1 MTVQTGIAG
10 GSARREHERR
20 AAKDEARIRSDWGRF
35 GGLAVALTPERT
47 STRVWSTGAN
57 GEEIVGARLDS
68 IASDAVRVLHD
79 RRIPGSR
86 ANIDHIV
93 VTPAAVWVIDAKKYK
108 GSPGLQVEGGLF
120 RPRIEK
126 LTVSGRNQTRL
137 VDEMLWQMEHVQS
150 VVRDVPVRGILCFVD
165 ADWPFFASPFRVNGV
180 EVMWPKR
187 LVGRL
192 TEAGTALVDVTQI
205 AERLATIFRCA

>member
-1 MTVQTGIAG
+1 MTIQ
-10 GSARREHERR
+10 
-20 AAKDEARIRSDWGRF
+20 
-35 GGLAVALTPERT
+35 T
-47 STRVWSTGAN
+47 STRAWSTGAN

-68 IASDAVRVLHD
+68 IPSDAVRVLHD

-93 VTPAAVWVIDAKKYK
+93 VTPAAVWVIDSKKYK

-137 VDEMLWQMEHVQS
+137 VDGMLWQMEHVQS
-150 VVRDVPVRGILCFVD
+150 VVPNVPVRGILCFVD
-165 ADWPFFASPFRVNGV
+165 AEWPLFASPFRVNGV
-180 EVMWPKR
+180 EVLWPKK
-187 LVGRL
+187 LVSRL
-192 TEAGTALVDVTQI
+192 TEAAPALVDVD
-205 AERLATIFRCA
+205 AVAGVLESRFRPA